1 MISRAPGPP
10 ARRHV
15 GFTLIEV
22 LIVVLVLAIF
32 ASMVVPGLAN
42 AQAPIPRPLADLIE
56 LDLRRA
62 AIESV
67 GSVRETVLVLGK
79 ERDRWWIQPGGN
91 IDASLALPASQRVL
105 GTGNLAPFAGHRL
118 DLVIDGARLPGGDV
132 VAAVFDQRGTR
143 DRATIALTLLNA
155 ADGTQLARWTLE
167 SQRTKLK
174 DHAVDTA
181 TPKP

>member
-1 MISRAPGPP
+1 MSPLAPCPRT
-10 ARRHV
+10 RRRS

-67 GSVRETVLVLGK
+67 GSVRETVLVIGK
-79 ERDRWWIQPGGN
+79 ERDRWWIQPGGR
-91 IDASLALPASQRVL
+91 IDASLALPTSQRVL

-118 DLVIDGARLPGGDV
+118 DIVIDGARLPRGDA
-132 VAAVFDQRGTR
+132 VAAAFDQRGTR
-143 DRATIALTLLNA
+143 DRAAVELTLLQA
-155 ADGTQLARWTLE
+155 ADGAQVARWTLE
-167 SQRTKLK
+167 AQRTKLK

-181 TPKP
+181 TAKP